1 MAASD
6 GIGWG
11 AKKAENK
18 GASIDSQFN
27 RKYKVKLNQIKLA
40 EKRLNSMMK
49 NGGGQI
55 LSLEKYDKQVKQ
67 KLEELAAKCTTQK
80 YEQNLDAKL
89 EFINFK
95 IGLLTSDSAKTDLE
109 ASQKEASDKQK
120 QELEKV
126 QEFIE
131 KLVEAYNNAGSNVEG
146 DNTKVKEQAFEDKK
160 KDLEKDIETSDK
172 YIEYN
177 YDSEEAI
184 IAEETGEGSAPID
197 EQKTKKN
204 REDAKKHLETA
215 YKQAKEGIKA
225 AENLAEQNAKKAL
238 AMCKK
243 SIKLPDEEK
252 AREASKEIEK
262 ALQKTA
268 AELAKLPDDI
278 VKQFKQ
284 IESFL
289 QSLITG
295 FGDMNFMLEDGMVD
309 LEAKLDSMIASLQSL
324 LDPVFNT
331 ATSLS
336 LPLPP
341 IVAPIKDLLAMIP
354 QMGKDPPGL
363 TPDQKALI
371 EKFKKQKIQIPQD
384 WKESLNKMKDSL
396 FTVMT
401 TFPLCLIQLIFNMID
416 ALIGQILALG
426 GAMPYPLNLIPL
438 AIQLMP
444 KLLMLQQ
451 QLPQVMYQIIEKKI
465 KDMVA
470 QAMALGASVGSSVNG
485 IVAPTPQCPEAVKAE
500 LQKKMEAQKKA
511 AEEQRQLKIAQMKQ
525 AKEDALK
532 KQLEAKAAADEAYR
546 NSPEYKKAQEAI
558 KKQAEMLAEIEK
570 SKPKTVEE
578 KEDQEN
584 QKLCNQI
591 IKEAQTIKTNNS
603 SDQPKDIANTP
614 DSELSEDE
622 KKQKEAEKFTKGGAG
637 GIAAM
642 AVAGAAIGQ

>member
-11 AKKAENK
+11 AKNTESK
-18 GASIDSQFN
+18 GASIDSQFK
-27 RKYKVKLNQIKLA
+27 RKYKVKLNEIKLA

-49 NGGGQI
+49 NGGGQV
-55 LSLEKYDKQVKQ
+55 LSLEKYDKQVKK
-67 KLEELAAKCTTQK
+67 KLEELASKCSTQT

-89 EFINFK
+89 EFVNFK
-95 IGLLTSDSAKTDLE
+95 IGILTSDSAKTDLE
-109 ASQKEASDKQK
+109 TSQKEASDKQK
-120 QELEKV
+120 AELEKV
-126 QEFIE
+126 QRFIE
-131 KLVEAYNNAGSNVEG
+131 PLIEAYNNAGVGSEG
-146 DNTKVKEQAFEDKK
+146 DNTKVKEYAFENKK
-160 KDLEKDIETSDK
+160 KQLEKDIETSEQ
-172 YIEYN
+172 YVEYN
-177 YDSEEAI
+177 FDDVDPIVDEA
-184 IAEETGEGSAPID
+184 A
-197 EQKTKKN
+197 TKKN
-204 REDAKKHLETA
+204 REDAKKNLETA
-215 YKQAKEGIKA
+215 YKQAKKGIKA
-225 AENLAEQNAKKAL
+225 AENLAEQNAKKVL
-238 AMCKK
+238 ATCKK
-243 SIKLPDEEK
+243 SINLPDEEK

-262 ALQKTA
+262 ALQKA
-268 AELAKLPDDI
+268 AAQLAKLPDDI

-309 LEAKLDSMIASLQSL
+309 LEAQLDSMIASLQSL
-324 LDPVFNT
+324 IDPVFNT

-336 LPLPP
+336 LPVPP
-341 IVAPIKDLLAMIP
+341 IVAPVKDLLAMIP

-384 WKESLNKMKDSL
+384 WLDSLNKMKDSL

-444 KLLMLQQ
+444 KLLTLQMK
-451 QLPQVMYQIIEKKI
+451 LPQVMYQIIEKKI

-470 QAMALGASVGSSVNG
+470 QAMALGASTGSAIDG

-525 AKEDALK
+525 EKETALK

-546 NSPEYKKAQEAI
+546 NSPEYKKAQEEI
-558 KKQAEMLAEIEK
+558 KKKAEMLAEIEK
-570 SKPKTVEE
+570 SKPKSVEE

-584 QKLCNQI
+584 QKLCTEI
-591 IKEAQTIKTNNS
+591 IREAQTIKTNNS
-603 SDQPKDIANTP
+603 SDQP
-614 DSELSEDE
+614 
-622 KKQKEAEKFTKGGAG
+622 
-637 GIAAM
+637 
-642 AVAGAAIGQ
+642 

>member
-11 AKKAENK
+11 AKKAESKRN
-18 GASIDSQFN
+18 SIDAQFN

-40 EKRLNSMMK
+40 ENRLNSMIK
-49 NGGGQI
+49 SGGGQI
-55 LSLEKYDKQVKQ
+55 LSLEKYDSQIQK
-67 KLEELAAKCTTQK
+67 KLEELAVKCTSQN
-80 YEQNLDAKL
+80 YEQNLDSKL
-89 EFINFK
+89 QFINFK
-95 IGLLTSDSAKTDLE
+95 IGLLTSDSAKEDLKAE
-109 ASQKEASDKQK
+109 AEEVQKF
-120 QELEKV
+120 LEH
-126 QEFIE
+126 
-131 KLVEAYNNAGSNVEG
+131 LLEAYNNAGADIAG
-146 DNTKVKEQAFEDKK
+146 DNAKAKQQALDAKK
-160 KDLEKDIETSDK
+160 KKLERSIAESRFYEVYVT
-172 YIEYN
+172 EA
-177 YDSEEAI
+177 EQAI
-184 IAEETGEGSAPID
+184 IAYQTGKAAPVD
-197 EQKTKKN
+197 EQKTEKN
-204 REDAKKHLETA
+204 RENAKKNLETA
-215 YKQAKEGIKA
+215 YKKAKKGIEA
-225 AENLAEQNAKKAL
+225 ALNLEENNAKKTL
-238 AMCKK
+238 AMCQK

-262 ALQKTA
+262 ALQKAA
-268 AELAKLPDDI
+268 AELAKLPDDV

-295 FGDMNFMLEDGMVD
+295 FGDMNFMVEDGMVD
-309 LEAKLDSMIASLQSL
+309 LEAQVDSMVAQLQSL

-341 IVAPIKDLLAMIP
+341 IIAPIKDLLAMIP

-363 TPDQKALI
+363 TLDQKALI
-371 EKFKKQKIQIPQD
+371 EKFKNQKIQIPQD
-384 WKESLNKMKDSL
+384 WLDSLNKMKDSL

-401 TFPLCLIQLIFNMID
+401 TFPLCLIQLILNMID

-444 KLLMLQQ
+444 KLLTLQMK
-451 QLPQVMYQIIEKKI
+451 LPQVMYQILEKKI

-470 QAMALGASVGSSVNG
+470 QAMALGASAGSAING

-500 LQKKMEAQKKA
+500 LQKKIEAQKKA
-511 AEEQRQLKIAQMKQ
+511 TEERCQLKIAQMKKE
-525 AKEDALK
+525 KEDALK

-558 KKQAEMLAEIEK
+558 KKQTEILAEIDK
-570 SKPKTVEE
+570 SKLKSIDD
-578 KEDQEN
+578 KEQQEN
-584 QKLCNQI
+584 QKLRNQI

-603 SDQPKDIANTP
+603 SDQPM
-614 DSELSEDE
+614 E
-622 KKQKEAEKFTKGGAG
+622 Q
-637 GIAAM
+637 
-642 AVAGAAIGQ
+642 